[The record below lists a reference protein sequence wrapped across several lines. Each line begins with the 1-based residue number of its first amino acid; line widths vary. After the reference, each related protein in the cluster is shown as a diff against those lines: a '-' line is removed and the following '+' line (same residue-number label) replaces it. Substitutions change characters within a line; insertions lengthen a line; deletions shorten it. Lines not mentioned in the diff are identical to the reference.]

1 MTIQLPNITMLRSPL
16 LSLSLA
22 VTLWGMPSLIQSLP
36 AAIAAETD
44 PLLELT
50 QRAHQQLEAGQFE
63 AARDTYRQL
72 LDRATREGSDRAMND
87 ARLGQAK
94 ATLLAQHY
102 TEAIPQ
108 WEQIVTHE
116 RQTPNHSG
124 LPLALTNLALAQ
136 FGAGQYRAAEM
147 ALREAVIAWDSLRAN
162 LADLD
167 QVTLFE
173 QQAHTYRLLQKT
185 LVAQGNT
192 DAALVVAEASR
203 AQSFVEQ
210 LVRKYRPTPAPPL
223 DLAAIRAVAQRE
235 NTTLVVYSLVG
246 DEVRVLGT
254 ETNEPT
260 TLYSWV
266 VSPQGAIAFQT
277 LDLQAVGIESL
288 RTFVRQ
294 TRTQLID
301 RFGRGRITTTLPG
314 DDAADY
320 LYQLLI
326 APIAAHLPRDPAAS
340 VTILPQD
347 ALFLVPFA
355 TLRNP
360 AGNYLIESHTLQVA
374 PNVQTLAIAA
384 ATPARSSQGTAVIV
398 GNPTMPT
405 LPQQD
410 HPLSALPGAEQEA
423 IAVANLL
430 NTTPFLGSQASF
442 AQIQPHLATASVLHF
457 ATHGLLSCV
466 DTQIDPNESLRYELR
481 CPNFPVDIYG
491 NAIDPSL
498 STARDNNV
506 FVNPG
511 AVIVGGNVFV
521 GGVAAETSLA
531 REKVV
536 RVDLPGALVLTA
548 DDEFATSDLKDGFL
562 TSREIVALD
571 LTADLVV
578 LSACDT
584 GQGRITGD
592 GVVGLSRSFLAAGA
606 ASVVVSLWAIPDI
619 PTAMLMTE
627 FYRNLRHNPD
637 KAAALRQAML
647 TTMEQYPDPINWG
660 AFVFM
665 GDRT

>member
-1 MTIQLPNITMLRSPL
+1 MVRSPL

-22 VTLWGMPSLIQSLP
+22 VTLWGVPSLAPML
-36 AAIAAETD
+36 ADAIAAETD
-44 PLLELT
+44 PLVELT
-50 QRAHQQLEAGQFE
+50 QQAHQQLESGQFE
-63 AARDTYRQL
+63 AALKTYTQL
-72 LDRATREGSDRAMND
+72 LTAAQASGDQNVMTQ

-94 ATLLAQHY
+94 ATLLAQRY
-102 TEAIPQ
+102 PEAIAQ
-108 WEQIVTHE
+108 WEPIVAQE
-116 RQTPNHSG
+116 RDNPGQSG
-124 LPLALTNLALAQ
+124 LALALTNLALAQ
-136 FGAGQYRAAEM
+136 FGTGDYRAAET
-147 ALREAVIAWDSLRAN
+147 ALREAVAAWDQLRAN

-185 LVAQGNT
+185 LVAQGKT

-203 AQSFVEQ
+203 AQSLVEQ
-210 LVRKYRPTPAPPL
+210 LIQKHRPTATPPL
-223 DLAAIRAVAQRE
+223 DLEAIRRVARAQQ
-235 NTTLVVYSLVG
+235 TTLVIYALVG

-254 ETNEPT
+254 EANEPT

-266 VSPQGAIAFQT
+266 VSPQGAIAFHA
-277 LDLQAVGIESL
+277 LDLQAAGIESL

-294 TRTQLID
+294 TRTQLLD

-314 DDAADY
+314 DGATDY

-326 APIAAHLPRDPAAS
+326 APIADDLPRDPAAS

-360 AGNYLIESHTLQVA
+360 AGTYLIESHTLQVA

-384 ATPARSSQGTAVIV
+384 NAPTRSTPGTAVII

-405 LPQQD
+405 LPQQER
-410 HPLSALPGAEQEA
+410 PLNALPGAEQEA
-423 IAVANLL
+423 IAVAKLL
-430 NTTPFLGSQASF
+430 NATPFLGSQASL
-442 AQIQPHLATASVLHF
+442 AQIKPHLATASVLHF

-466 DTQIDPNESLRYELR
+466 DTQVNPNEALRYELR
-481 CPNFPVDIYG
+481 CPDTQVDIYG
-491 NAIDPSL
+491 NAIAPPP

-521 GGVAAETSLA
+521 GGVAAETALA

-536 RVDLPGALVLTA
+536 RVDLPGALALAASGA
-548 DDEFATSDLKDGFL
+548 DDGFF
-562 TSREIVALD
+562 TSREIVELD

-606 ASVVVSLWAIPDI
+606 ESVVVSLWAIPDI
-619 PTAMLMTE
+619 PTAILMTE
-627 FYRNLRHNPD
+627 FYRNLRSTPD

-647 TTMEQYPDPINWG
+647 TTMEQYPDPVNWG